1 MRTIKQFTSK
11 TNKVYFFMKD
21 NDTCIRFYADAEEEG
36 IKFCGEKPTDK
47 KPTDIIAL
55 LPNGDLCF
63 VGWAGHMCYHNC
75 KDGVIRID
83 YAKYADGEAEYLI
96 K

>member
-21 NDTCIRFYADAEEEG
+21 TDTCIRFYTDAEEEG
-36 IKFCGEKPTDK
+36 ITFCGEKPTEK

-55 LPNGDLCF
+55 LPNGEICF